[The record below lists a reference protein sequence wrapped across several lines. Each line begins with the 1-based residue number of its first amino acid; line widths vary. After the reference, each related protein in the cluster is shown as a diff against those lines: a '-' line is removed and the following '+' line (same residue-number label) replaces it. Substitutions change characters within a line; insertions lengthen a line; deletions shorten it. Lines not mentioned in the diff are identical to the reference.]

1 MTEKFTYTDLFAG
14 IGGFHA
20 ALSGMGGR
28 CTYAVEIDKDA
39 ARIYE
44 QNWGIEALGDITVD
58 ANDDGVS
65 NRIRPHDILAA
76 GFPCQPFSK
85 SGAQAG
91 MLDEVRGTLYF
102 NILKIVQERH
112 PTVLLLENVRN
123 LAGPRHTH
131 EWEVIVK
138 SLRDEGYRV
147 ADTPAILSPH

>member
-1 MTEKFTYTDLFAG
+1 MAETFTYTDLFAG

-44 QNWGIEALGDITVD
+44 QNWGVGALGDITVD
-58 ANDDGVS
+58 AGEHGVS
-65 NRIRPHDILAA
+65 ERIQPHDILAA

-123 LAGPRHTH
+123 LAGPRHAH
-131 EWEVIVK
+131 EWEVIVE
-138 SLRDEGYRV
+138 SLTWGRPPRSG
-147 ADTPAILSPH
+147 PS